1 MQLFSISLHVK
12 DGLLQSTLMY
22 HVLLHLHLLSP
33 GKIGTQY
40 FNSRAGGVCR
50 TGRGVGRDRAPFIFP
65 VPIPFTVAFNGTLR
79 LD

>member
-40 FNSRAGGVCR
+40 FNSRAGGV
-50 TGRGVGRDRAPFIFP
+50 VGQ
-65 VPIPFTVAFNGTLR
+65 GGG
-79 LD
+79 